1 MNNNL
6 EFKID
11 TTEQYYLIGRYVVDF
26 EHIVFQIRF
35 TLSILFQMQGLKTF
49 EMANIVFG
57 QKQFTAEPLISCF
70 ESISNELLKSI
81 DEEEAK
87 NKIGLTPKEL
97 SNLIS
102 QFRNKFSKQ
111 ITVRNDI
118 LHGTHFISDTFI
130 VDNKDKI
137 DYDNLYIFKDSPNKY
152 GARRIT
158 VAEKKQ
164 DIILHLKDLNKLY
177 DEFNQLKVK
186 LFNLVSS
193 H

>member
-1 MNNNL
+1 M
-6 EFKID
+6 
-11 TTEQYYLIGRYVVDF
+11 
-26 EHIVFQIRF
+26 
-35 TLSILFQMQGLKTF
+35 LFR
-49 EMANIVFG
+49 
-57 QKQFTAEPLISCF
+57 SF

-118 LHGTHFISDTFI
+118 LHGTHLISDTFI
-130 VDNKDKI
+130 VENKDNI

-152 GARRIT
+152 GARRII

-164 DIILHLKDLNKLY
+164 DIILHLKDLNILY